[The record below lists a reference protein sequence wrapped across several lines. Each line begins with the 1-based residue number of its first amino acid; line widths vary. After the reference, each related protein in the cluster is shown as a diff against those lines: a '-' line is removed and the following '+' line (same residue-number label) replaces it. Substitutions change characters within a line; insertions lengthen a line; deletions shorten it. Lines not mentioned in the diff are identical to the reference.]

1 MGTYRICL
9 EREKQGSCKPCPLTY
24 TLQAF
29 LSLLINTMNV
39 FITYI
44 LGFRYWEQQICP
56 VYGIIHLLVMN
67 HLHSSS
73 HSTFTFLPESSSNL
87 REQTAD
93 RLLQWREGGG
103 TWENGAYWTMRGNGV
118 AGRSTEGTND
128 SWTDSKVGKK
138 ASFSILLRIGS
149 IKRNYWRIFLT
160 GTVWSI

>member
-9 EREKQGSCKPCPLTY
+9 EREKQSSCKPCPLTY
-24 TLQAF
+24 TRQAF

-56 VYGIIHLLVMN
+56 VYGIIHLLVIN
-67 HLHSSS
+67 HLYSSS
-73 HSTFTFLPESSSNL
+73 HFTFTFLPESSNL
-87 REQTAD
+87 KN
-93 RLLQWREGGG
+93 RLLTGYFNEEKEGE
-103 TWENGAYWTMRGNGV
+103 TRENGAYWTMRGNGV
-118 AGRSTEGTND
+118 ADRSTEGTSD
-128 SWTDSKVGKK
+128 SWTGSKVGKK
-138 ASFSILLRIGS
+138 ASFSILLKIGS